1 MAKYVVARA
10 ADIPEGG
17 RRLVRVGEREIAVF
31 HFGGRFFALLNRCP
45 HAAGPLCKGRVVGLL
60 ESGDP
65 GTYSFDASDRYV
77 SCPWHG
83 WEFSIETGQSYFD
96 PKRTR
101 VRSYPAGVA
110 PGEEIVAEMD
120 AEGQGGDTGGRRPGP
135 YKAEIF
141 PVDVEDEYVVLTL
154 PR

>member
-10 ADIPEGG
+10 AEIPEGG
-17 RRLVRVGEREIAVF
+17 RRLVRIGQREIAVF
-31 HFGGRFFALLNRCP
+31 HSGGRFFALLNRCP
-45 HAAGPLCKGRVVGLL
+45 HAAGPLCEGRVVGLL
-60 ESGDP
+60 ESGEP
-65 GTYSFDASDRYV
+65 GTYSFDADDRYV

-96 PKRTR
+96 PMRTR
-101 VRSYPAGVA
+101 VRSYPAGVEA
-110 PGEEIVAEMD
+110 GGEIVAGMD
-120 AEGQGGDTGGRRPGP
+120 ADGGDSGRRRPGP

-141 PVDVEDEYVVLTL
+141 PVEVEDEYVVLTL